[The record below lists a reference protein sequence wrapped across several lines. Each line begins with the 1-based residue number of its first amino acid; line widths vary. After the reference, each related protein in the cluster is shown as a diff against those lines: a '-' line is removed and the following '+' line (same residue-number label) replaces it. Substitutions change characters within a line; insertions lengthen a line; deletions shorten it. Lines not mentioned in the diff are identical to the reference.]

1 MSAKINV
8 VATALRSEIA
18 EIVSGS
24 LNTSGKIR
32 ALAALKVPRAEIA
45 LLLNKKYQH
54 VRNVLLTKLTSEPK
68 EPTREMVAEDL

>member
-8 VATALRSEIA
+8 VATGLRSEVA

-68 EPTREMVAEDL
+68 EPVREMTEGDL

>member
-32 ALAALKVPRAEIA
+32 ALAALEMPRAEIA
-45 LLLNKKYQH
+45 LLLDKKYQH

-68 EPTREMVAEDL
+68 EPVREMVAEDL

>member
-8 VATALRSEIA
+8 VATGLRSEVA

-45 LLLNKKYQH
+45 LLLDKKYQH
-54 VRNVLLTKLTSEPK
+54 VRNVLETKLTSVQK
-68 EPTREMVAEDL
+68 EPTREMTEGDL

>member
-8 VATALRSEIA
+8 VATGLRSEVA

-54 VRNVLLTKLTSEPK
+54 VRNVLETKLTSVQK
-68 EPTREMVAEDL
+68 EPTREMTEGDL